1 VDRNLFL
8 AIALSLLVLTTWS
21 FWQSQQ
27 EAARQAALEAAQVEG
42 APAAPPDAGGGTS
55 PTPAPG
61 ASPAAPSSPPAGDAA
76 PLARVPSAEAAPAL
90 PERTFEVRSELY
102 TATLSTRGGGL
113 TSWTL
118 TQYRVAPREGA
129 PPVEL
134 VTLPVALETPFTELG
149 LGDLS
154 QAVFEGDQPEPG
166 RIVFTHRARGVV
178 VRKQFAFEPEGYG
191 LTLSLEVRNESGDTV
206 APQFQVAWRA
216 RVREGSDFT
225 NESAV
230 AFVDGSIERVLLA
243 SVGSP
248 GFFGKLGGASG
259 PSPTRF
265 EGGAEWVGIDS
276 HYFLSGFAADQPRDA
291 IATFAPISI
300 GESAVASLSFRPTSV
315 PPGFSAKR
323 DIRAYVGPK
332 ERERL
337 EAFGGG
343 FEHSIDVGYSWAAPL
358 THFFTWLLH
367 ACYEIIP
374 NYGVGIILLTV
385 LVRLVTAPLTSR
397 QMRSMKKMG
406 ELQPKLKALQEKY
419 ADDRQRQ
426 SEEMMK
432 LYREAGVNPLGGCLP
447 ILLQFPVFI
456 GLYYALQSSIDL
468 RHAPFVAWIRDLS
481 APEALFVVPGI
492 ELPFRLLPIVMGL
505 SMIAQQK
512 LTPTTMDPAQA
523 RMMMTIMPVMFT
535 VLFYQFPSGLVLY
548 WLVSNLLA
556 IGHQVW
562 MNRASTPAK

>member
-1 VDRNLFL
+1 MDRNLFV

-21 FWQSQQ
+21 FWQAQQ
-27 EAARQAALEAAQVEG
+27 DKARQAAMEQSLAEGGAA
-42 APAAPPDAGGGTS
+42 APAPGTAPAPTAPPPPAPGVAPRPATPAAAPP
-55 PTPAPG
+55 
-61 ASPAAPSSPPAGDAA
+61 
-76 PLARVPSAEAAPAL
+76 VAEL
-90 PERTFEVRSELY
+90 PERSFEVRSELY
-102 TATLSTRGGGL
+102 TAKLSSRGAGL

-118 TQYRVAPREGA
+118 SQYRVAPRADA

-134 VTLPVALETPFTELG
+134 VTLGADRLVALGTPLEELG

-154 QAVFEGDQPEPG
+154 RVVFEAEQPEPN
-166 RIVFTHRARGVV
+166 RIVFTHRAQGIV
-178 VRKQFAFEPEGYG
+178 VRKEFAFEPEGYG
-191 LTLSLEVRNESGDTV
+191 LGLTVDVRNDAGAAAVPAFEVEWPGV
-206 APQFQVAWRA
+206 
-216 RVREGSDFT
+216 VRPGSDFT

-230 AFVDGSIERVLLA
+230 AFHEGSVQRTLLA
-243 SVGSP
+243 SVGDP
-248 GFFGKLGGASG
+248 GFFAKLGGSSG
-259 PSPTRF
+259 PVTTRF
-265 EGGAEWVGIDS
+265 EGDVDWSGIDS
-276 HYFLSGFAADQPRDA
+276 HYFVAAVAADQPRDA
-291 IATFAPISI
+291 IATFAPFEI
-300 GESAVASLSFRPTSV
+300 GTAATVSLSFRPASV

-323 DIRAYVGPK
+323 DLRIYLGPK
-332 ERERL
+332 ERPRL
-337 EAFGGG
+337 EAFGASL
-343 FEHSIDVGYSWAAPL
+343 EQSIDVGYRWAAPL

-367 ACYEIIP
+367 ACYAVIP

-385 LVRLVTAPLTSR
+385 LVRVVTAPLTSR

-406 ELQPKLKALQEKY
+406 ELQPKLKELQEKY
-419 ADDRQRQ
+419 KDDRQRQ

-481 APEALFVVPGI
+481 APEALFVVPGLD
-492 ELPFRLLPIVMGL
+492 LPFRLLPIVMGL

-562 MNRASTPAK
+562 MNRASAPAK